1 MDSLPAE
8 PQGKAKNTGV
18 GIGENGEQMECSF
31 TMGGN
36 IKVSPLWK
44 KSYFLIK
51 LNIYLPYDS
60 VISLLSIYIR
70 KMKPYDDKKICT
82 WLFKDAL
89 FTSVKVLETT
99 QMSIDWWIDKQFVV
113 DPYSEILFSN

>member
-1 MDSLPAE
+1 
-8 PQGKAKNTGV
+8 
-18 GIGENGEQMECSF
+18 
-31 TMGGN
+31 
-36 IKVSPLWK
+36 
-44 KSYFLIK
+44 
-51 LNIYLPYDS
+51 
-60 VISLLSIYIR
+60 
-70 KMKPYDDKKICT
+70 MKPYDDKKICN